1 MSVCVCV
8 CVCVCVGLWLVEGWP
23 VEGHNLVVSVRW
35 GKQRPLGFRACCLRT
50 ASYTTGV
57 PLRSPKYRGLPTVP
71 WGTPSLLTERLRLAQ
86 IPDCH
91 PGSVAIIIPC
101 MFPVMTNPGKEVES
115 SSVTQRTLYCS
126 VVTKS
131 FSLLCVYVRTEVNAG
146 DHRMSQR
153 WKLQTAPVTCWI
165 RALMRRVGDTWQK
178 NTSFVGQCVKINIL
192 CPTLPAETHTHTH
205 TCTHTQTHSCTCT
218 QTHTHSQIHTYIN
231 MDK

>member
-1 MSVCVCV
+1 
-8 CVCVCVGLWLVEGWP
+8 
-23 VEGHNLVVSVRW
+23 
-35 GKQRPLGFRACCLRT
+35 
-50 ASYTTGV
+50 
-57 PLRSPKYRGLPTVP
+57 
-71 WGTPSLLTERLRLAQ
+71 
-86 IPDCH
+86 
-91 PGSVAIIIPC
+91 

-192 CPTLPAETHTHTH
+192 CPTLPAETHTHTRARTHKH
-205 TCTHTQTHSCTCT
+205 TAVHAHKHTLTHKYTLTLTWTNNRCIQALLVLL
-218 QTHTHSQIHTYIN
+218 
-231 MDK
+231 